1 MEDRSPIRRIYLYLM
16 IGIPTISN
24 IASAVWMFYLLFKAM
39 LVGGFTTETFKVPF
53 GALVT
58 SLVIALYQWR
68 IYRGDYR
75 HRMETRAASKT
86 RFAI

>member
-16 IGIPTISN
+16 IGIPTISS

-58 SLVIALYQWR
+58 SLVIALYQ
-68 IYRGDYR
+68 
-75 HRMETRAASKT
+75 
-86 RFAI
+86 